1 MNKNAISAELKVGIL
16 VLVGIIILFYMS
28 FRVGKYG
35 VFREEGYEVN
45 VSIGNASGLDIKTP
59 VQIAGVEIGKVRRIA
74 LEGYKANATLII
86 KQGVKIPADSK
97 VAVRSQGVLG
107 DKVIEIIPGSG
118 KTFLAQGDRI
128 GNVIEAPDFNEIF
141 TNVNVAAKNFG
152 ETMSDFKG
160 LIGGSERE
168 NIKKSIE
175 NIQVMSGDFKE
186 LVKENKDGISR
197 VVGNADE
204 ALIGLKTIVKEVESG
219 KGTLGLLITDDKLYS
234 DAKDVVGSMKNL
246 TTGIEDGK
254 GTIGKLIN
262 DETLYADA
270 KETAKNLKDITEGI
284 KKGEGSLGKL
294 VNDDK
299 LYNETEKTMKKV
311 QRAADGVSEM
321 TPITILGTIFGL
333 FF

>member
-1 MNKNAISAELKVGIL
+1 MNKNGISAELKVGIL

-35 VFREEGYEVN
+35 VFREQGYEVN
-45 VSIGNASGLDIKTP
+45 VSIGNAGGLDIKTP
-59 VQIAGVEIGKVRRIA
+59 VQIAGVEVGKVKKIA

-86 KQGVKIPADSK
+86 KEGVKIPSDSK

-107 DKVIEIIPGSG
+107 DKVIEIIPGTG
-118 KTFLAQGDRI
+118 NTFLAQGGRI
-128 GNVIEAPDFNEIF
+128 GTVIEAPDFNEIF

-152 ETMSDFKG
+152 ETMSDLKG
-160 LIGGSERE
+160 MIGAPERE

-175 NIQVMSGDFKE
+175 NIQAMSGDFKE
-186 LVKENKDGISR
+186 LIKENKEGITR
-197 VVGNADE
+197 VVNNADQ
-204 ALIGLKTIVKEVESG
+204 AMAGLKTVVKDVESG
-219 KGTLGLLITDDKLYS
+219 KGTLGLLVTDDKLYN
-234 DAKDVVGSMKNL
+234 DAKDVVSSMKTI
-246 TTGIEDGK
+246 TTEVEEGK
-254 GTIGKLIN
+254 GTIGKLIK
-262 DETLYADA
+262 DDTVYADA
-270 KETAKNLKDITEGI
+270 KETVKNLKDITDGI
-284 KKGEGSLGKL
+284 KSGEGSLGKL

-321 TPITILGTIFGL
+321 TPITVLGTIFGL

>member
-1 MNKNAISAELKVGIL
+1 MNKDGISAELKVGIL

-35 VFREEGYEVN
+35 VFREQGYEVN
-45 VSIGNASGLDIKTP
+45 VSIGNAGGLDIKTP
-59 VQIAGVEIGKVRRIA
+59 VQIAGVEIGKVRKIT

-86 KQGVKIPADSK
+86 KEGVKIPADSK

-107 DKVIEIIPGSG
+107 DKVIEIIPGTG

-128 GNVIEAPDFNEIF
+128 GSVIEAPDFNEIF

-152 ETMSDFKG
+152 ETMNDFKG
-160 LIGGSERE
+160 LIGPSERE
-168 NIKKSIE
+168 NIRKSIE
-175 NIQVMSGDFKE
+175 NIQAMSGDFKE
-186 LVKENKDGISR
+186 LIKENKEGITRAVS
-197 VVGNADE
+197 NADE
-204 ALIGLKTIVKEVESG
+204 AFTGLKTVAKEIEGG
-219 KGTLGLLITDDKLYS
+219 KGTLGLLITDDKLYN
-234 DAKDVVGSMKNL
+234 DAKDVVASMKTI
-246 TTGIEDGK
+246 TTEVEEGK
-254 GTIGKLIN
+254 GTIGKLIK
-262 DETLYADA
+262 DETVYADA
-270 KETAKNLKDITEGI
+270 KETIKNLKDITEGI
-284 KKGEGSLGKL
+284 KIGEGSLGKL

>member
-1 MNKNAISAELKVGIL
+1 MNKNAISAELKVGVL

-28 FRVGKYG
+28 FRIGKYG
-35 VFREEGYEVN
+35 VFREEGYEIV

-59 VQIAGVEIGKVRRIA
+59 VQIAGVEIGKVRKIT
-74 LEGYKANATLII
+74 LEDYKANATLII
-86 KQGVKIPADSK
+86 KEGVKIPTDST

-107 DKVIEIIPGSG
+107 DKVIEIMPGPA
-118 KTFLAQGDRI
+118 KVFLAQGDKI

-141 TNVNVAAKNFG
+141 TNVNVAAKSFG

-160 LIGGSERE
+160 LIGGTEKE

-186 LVKENKDGISR
+186 LIKENKESVTRI
-197 VVGNADE
+197 VNNADE
-204 ALIGLKTIVKEVESG
+204 ALTGLKTVVKEVESG
-219 KGTLGLLITDDKLYS
+219 KGTLGLLITDDKLYN

-246 TTGIEDGK
+246 TSDIEEGK
-254 GTIGKLIN
+254 GTIGKLVK
-262 DETLYADA
+262 DDTLYVDA
-270 KETAKNLKDITEGI
+270 RETAKNLKEITDGI

-299 LYNETEKTMKKV
+299 LYNETERTMKKV

-321 TPITILGTIFGL
+321 TPITILGTILGL